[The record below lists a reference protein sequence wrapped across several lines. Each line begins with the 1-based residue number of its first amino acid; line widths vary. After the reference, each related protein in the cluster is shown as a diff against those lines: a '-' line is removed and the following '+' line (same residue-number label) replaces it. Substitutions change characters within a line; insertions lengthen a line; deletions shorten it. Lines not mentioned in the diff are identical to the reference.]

1 MDQRHFPDR
10 LDDLAAQ
17 VHRDLQRL
25 NYPPPNWPVPL
36 AGPDGGPAL
45 DVLVVG
51 AGMYGQTA
59 AFALYR
65 EGIRN
70 IRIIDRAREGEEGPW
85 GTYAR
90 METLRSP
97 KHQNGPDLGIA
108 SLTFRAWQE
117 ARGGAE
123 SWDRLYKIHRLDWL
137 AYMLWVRR
145 TLALPV
151 ENGVALTRLSAAGD
165 LLRAELAGAAGA
177 QVVFCRNVVLA
188 TGREGAGGRQIPD
201 FPSLRRVGDVL
212 PPHVYH
218 SADDIDFEALRG
230 KTVAILGANAS
241 AFDNAATALEHGA
254 AAATMYCRRPSLP
267 QVNKSRWMGFSGF
280 LHGYPALDDAARWR
294 FAGSVADVQM
304 PPPHESVLR
313 CTRHAAFAL
322 RFAEPWHDVSPAGDG
337 VAIVTPKGRTTY
349 DAVIFATGFSV
360 GLSHMPELSELG
372 GGILLWGERVGP
384 EEAARQP
391 VLAAFPYLGAE
402 FQLTERTPGIC
413 PPLRNIHLL
422 SFGAGVSHGA
432 LAGDI
437 PGVSPASVRVA
448 QAISRSLFLADFES
462 YYASMTRFAE
472 PELAPTP
479 YFVPPPRAAAP
490 SLAER

>member
-10 LDDLAAQ
+10 LGELEAQ

-25 NYPPPNWPVPL
+25 NYPPPNWPIPVP
-36 AGPDGGPAL
+36 GPDGAPAL

-70 IRIIDRAREGEEGPW
+70 IRIIDRAHEGEEGPW

-97 KHQNGPDLGIA
+97 KHQNGPDLGIP

-117 ARGGAE
+117 ALGGGE

-151 ENGVALTRLSAAGD
+151 ENEVALTRLSVAGD
-165 LLRAELAGAAGA
+165 FLRADLSSVAGV
-177 QVVFCRNVVLA
+177 QTVFCRTVVLA
-188 TGREGAGGRQIPD
+188 TGREGSGGRQIPH
-201 FPSLRRVGDVL
+201 FPSLSRTGDAL
-212 PPHVYH
+212 PRHVYH
-218 SADDIDFEALRG
+218 SADDIDFKTLRG
-230 KTVAILGANAS
+230 KSVAILGANAS
-241 AFDNAATALEHGA
+241 AFDNAATTLEHGA

-280 LHGYPALDDAARWR
+280 LHGYPALDDASRWR
-294 FAGSVADVQM
+294 FASSVADVQM

-313 CTRHAAFAL
+313 CTRHAAFSL
-322 RFAEPWHDVSPAGDG
+322 RFAEPWLDVSPAD
-337 VAIVTPKGRTTY
+337 ADVTITTPVGRTTY

-360 GLSHMPELSELG
+360 GLSHMPELCGLNDE
-372 GGILLWGERVGP
+372 ILLWGERVGP
-384 EEAARQP
+384 DEAARQP

-402 FQLTERTPGIC
+402 FQLSERTPGRC

-437 PGVSPASVRVA
+437 PGVAPAAVRVA

-462 YYASMTRFAE
+462 YFASMSRFSE

-479 YFVPPPRAAAP
+479 YFVPPVCTAA
-490 SLAER
+490 S